1 MIEESSMGVWGESAQ
16 SPTRVYRR
24 ELPGA
29 GYVAIDV
36 MTSEPDDE
44 PETRPETEQRR
55 IRVSVE
61 RRASEER
68 RTGHAPPIVA
78 EFAGDDRAPEVGE
91 LYRMAADN
99 AALARALL
107 QWQGKRQ
114 RPATAD

>member
-1 MIEESSMGVWGESAQ
+1 MIEETSMDALGENAR
-16 SPTRVYRR
+16 SPMRVYRR

-36 MTSEPDDE
+36 MGESDDE
-44 PETRPETEQRR
+44 PRTRPEAELRR

-78 EFAGDDRAPEVGE
+78 EFAGDDRAPEVSE
-91 LYRMAADN
+91 LYRMASDN

-107 QWQGKRQ
+107 QWQGRRQ
-114 RPATAD
+114 RRVTAG

>member
-1 MIEESSMGVWGESAQ
+1 MEVSTESIQ
-16 SPTRVYRR
+16 TPTRVYRR

-36 MTSEPDDE
+36 TRTCDDIAATGSEVE
-44 PETRPETEQRR
+44 RS
-55 IRVSVE
+55 RVRVFVE

-68 RTGHAPPIVA
+68 RSGHVPPVVA
-78 EFAGDDRAPEVGE
+78 EFSGDDRAPEVGE

-107 QWQGKRQ
+107 EWQGKRS
-114 RPATAD
+114 RRVTAD

>member
-1 MIEESSMGVWGESAQ
+1 MDVWGENAQ
-16 SPTRVYRR
+16 SPTRLYRR

-36 MTSEPDDE
+36 TSEQDEEPQERPD
-44 PETRPETEQRR
+44 TEQRR

-107 QWQGKRQ
+107 EWQGRRQ
-114 RPATAD
+114 RKTTAD

>member
-1 MIEESSMGVWGESAQ
+1 MEVSTETVQA
-16 SPTRVYRR
+16 PTRVYRR

-36 MTSEPDDE
+36 VRAQANGDE
-44 PETRPETEQRR
+44 ASDLEQS
-55 IRVSVE
+55 RVRVYVE

-68 RTGHAPPIVA
+68 RSGHVPPIVA

-107 QWQGKRQ
+107 EWQGRRQ
-114 RPATAD
+114 RRPTAD